1 MLWPLV
7 EDSLS
12 PWPGGA
18 SSRVQ
23 WLGRERYFS
32 SEIHD
37 IADPVSTRK
46 IVSDPSNVPLRW
58 GRVSITSG
66 GAMVKREHTYSSTLT
81 NGFLQGVLLNALVLA
96 LTDLGIVGS
105 ASCQKALSK
114 GFWDG
119 YPNERRSQ

>member
-1 MLWPLV
+1 M
-7 EDSLS
+7 
-12 PWPGGA
+12 
-18 SSRVQ
+18 SS
-23 WLGRERYFS
+23 
-32 SEIHD
+32 
-37 IADPVSTRK
+37 
-46 IVSDPSNVPLRW
+46 
-58 GRVSITSG
+58 TSG
-66 GAMVKREHTYSSTLT
+66 GVMVKREHTYSSALT